1 MKSLLKGNYCS
12 VLVGV
17 LLLCSLV
24 RCSQKYHPKQGKVN
38 TDTSAELVK
47 KIFVRKSKGGDN
59 EYVNLRFMSDLG
71 KKGDDLDV
79 VAFLPEPPFRFNVNI
94 KQRKNEKEVKP
105 QERVKLKE
113 CSFCERPLENPK
125 MCEGCKKVGYCGKRC
140 QKLHWVFKELG
151 NKTRATGEEHRANCS
166 AQESKDSNNN
176 KKNERKINRKRHVIV
191 TGNPQEIGNESQMK
205 LDRWKAKHKRRNQNE
220 ETPKKYNRKRKANN
234 NKTRTTHD

>member
-1 MKSLLKGNYCS
+1 MKSLLQGNYCS

-59 EYVNLRFMSDLG
+59 EYVNL
-71 KKGDDLDV
+71 
-79 VAFLPEPPFRFNVNI
+79 
-94 KQRKNEKEVKP
+94 Q
-105 QERVKLKE
+105 

-234 NKTRTTHD
+234 KKTRTTHD